1 MAPNGRC
8 ARSRSPK
15 QSIKV
20 MEASPGDKNWLN
32 DRPYSNKFFEIL
44 KSRRKLPCW
53 GMREDVVKM
62 VKSSQSSVL
71 IGETGSGKTTQ
82 VPQFLLAALG
92 SGKIAVTQPRRVA
105 AMSVAA
111 RVAQEMDVE
120 LGQEVGYLIRFEDMT
135 SENTRLKYMTDG
147 MLLRECQMD
156 PLMSQ
161 YSAVILDEAHERTL
175 ATDLL
180 FGLLKEVLQKRPE
193 LRCLVMSATLEA
205 EKFQDYWSD
214 APLLRVPGRM
224 FPVETFFTL
233 RAEKDYVSAAVEV
246 CCLINAH
253 EGPGDILC
261 FLCGEEEI
269 ETACAEI
276 DARSQE
282 SGVAAL
288 VLPLYSSLPMNQ
300 QRRVFPP
307 APEGTRKIIV
317 STNIAETSLTID
329 GVVYVVDPGLFKQML
344 YNPRTH
350 VESLLVSP
358 ISKASA
364 MQRAGRAGRTRP
376 GKCFRLYTLET
387 FEKELPESTY
397 PEIIRSNLSSVVISL
412 KKLGVDDIVHFDFME
427 PPSPESMMRA
437 LEMLHFLGAIDDEG
451 DLTKTGENMADF
463 PVDPHLSR
471 TIIAAS
477 QRQCINEVLAIIAM
491 LSVPPPFSRPRYAQ
505 KAADRAH
512 RQFASGYG
520 DHLSLLTAFSSYGNA
535 GSKAEFCRENFLS
548 ERNMKQAEN
557 VRRQL
562 SGIVRNRG
570 LDKVESAD
578 ADAGGGMLTSNIRKA
593 FIEGFFMQCAF
604 LNQGGKDYL
613 TVRDQQMVSIH
624 PSSFLQHKPEWVLYH
639 ETVVTDRCYMRNAT
653 AIPPEMLIEVSPKF
667 YHPDTCKLHEHAK
680 KILQRALP
688 RTQGTRPRTKSR

>member
-1 MAPNGRC
+1 MPKRNRDGEGL
-8 ARSRSPK
+8 SR
-15 QSIKV
+15 V
-20 MEASPGDKNWLN
+20 DAAEGDANWLTG
-32 DRPYSNKFFEIL
+32 RPYSKRFFEIL
-44 KSRRKLPCW
+44 KARRKLPCW
-53 GMREDVVKM
+53 EKQKAAVEM
-62 VKSSQSSVL
+62 VQNHQSSVL

-82 VPQFLLAALG
+82 VPQFLLAAEVG

-105 AMSVAA
+105 AMSVAS

-120 LGQEVGYLIRFEDMT
+120 LGKEVGYLIRFEDMT
-135 SENTRLKYMTDG
+135 SEETRLKYMTDG
-147 MLLRECQMD
+147 MLLRECQID

-161 YSAVILDEAHERTL
+161 YSVIILDEAHERTL
-175 ATDLL
+175 STDIL
-180 FGLLKEVLQKRPE
+180 FGLLKEVLQKRPD

-205 EKFQDYWSD
+205 EKFQEYWTD
-214 APLLRVPGRM
+214 APVLRIPGRM

-233 RAEKDYVSAAVEV
+233 RPEKDYLAAAVET

-253 EGPGDILC
+253 EGPGDVLC

-269 ETACAEI
+269 EKACAEI
-276 DARSQE
+276 EGRAEE
-282 SGVAAL
+282 SGQSTL

-300 QRRVFPP
+300 QRRVFPA
-307 APEGTRKIIV
+307 APEGTRKIIIA
-317 STNIAETSLTID
+317 TNIAETSLTID
-329 GVVYVVDPGLFKQML
+329 GVVFVVDPGLFKQML

-427 PPSPESMMRA
+427 PPSPEAMMRA

-451 DLTKTGENMADF
+451 DLTDTGSRMADF

-471 TIIAAS
+471 TIIASS
-477 QRQCINEVLAIIAM
+477 QRSCLTEVLAVIAM

-505 KAADRAH
+505 KAADKAH
-512 RQFASGYG
+512 KHFASGYG
-520 DHLSLLTAFSSYGNA
+520 DHLSLLNAYQAYSGA
-535 GSKAEFCRENFLS
+535 GSKAEFCREHFLAD
-548 ERNMKQAEN
+548 RNMKQAEN

-562 SGIVRNRG
+562 ASIARKTE
-570 LDKVESAD
+570 LAD
-578 ADAGGGMLTSNIRKA
+578 DSSDMLTMSIRKA
-593 FIEGFFMQCAF
+593 FVEGFFMQCAH
-604 LNQGGKDYL
+604 LDESGKHYM
-613 TVRDQQMVSIH
+613 TVRDQQMVAIH

-667 YHPDTCKLHEHAK
+667 YHPDRCKLHDHAK
-680 KILQRALP
+680 KMLRRALP
-688 RTQGTRPRTKSR
+688 RAKSSK

>member
-1 MAPNGRC
+1 VKKKGGA
-8 ARSRSPK
+8 ATA
-15 QSIKV
+15 
-20 MEASPGDKNWLN
+20 ASGCDVDAEPGDKSWLTGQ
-32 DRPYSNKFFEIL
+32 PYSKRFFEIL
-44 KSRRKLPCW
+44 KARRRLPCW
-53 GMREDVVKM
+53 EMRKEVVKM
-62 VKSSQSSVL
+62 VRENQSSVL

-82 VPQFLLAALG
+82 VAQFLLAAGGDLG
-92 SGKIAVTQPRRVA
+92 SGSIAVTQPRRVA

-120 LGQEVGYLIRFEDMT
+120 LGQEVGYNIRFEDVT
-135 SENTRLKYMTDG
+135 SEKTRIKFMTDG
-147 MLLRECQMD
+147 MLLRECQTD
-156 PLMSQ
+156 PLMSK
-161 YSAVILDEAHERTL
+161 YSVIILDEAHERTL
-175 ATDLL
+175 ATDIL

-205 EKFQDYWSD
+205 EKFQDYWSG

-233 RAEKDYVSAAVEV
+233 RPEKDYVAAAVEV
-246 CCLINAH
+246 CCMINQQ
-253 EGPGDILC
+253 EPPGDILC

-269 ETACAEI
+269 ETACFEI
-276 DARSQE
+276 ETRAGE
-282 SGVAAL
+282 SGCSTM

-307 APEGTRKIIV
+307 APEGTRKIIIA
-317 STNIAETSLTID
+317 TNIAETSLTID

-358 ISKASA
+358 ISRASA
-364 MQRAGRAGRTRP
+364 QQRAGRAGRTRP
-376 GKCFRLYTLET
+376 GKCFRLYTPET

-412 KKLGVDDIVHFDFME
+412 KKLGVDDLVHFDFME

-451 DLTKTGENMADF
+451 DLTDAGKAMADF
-463 PVDPHLSR
+463 PVDPHLSK
-471 TIIAAS
+471 TIVAACS
-477 QRQCINEVLAIIAM
+477 RGCVSEVLAIIAM
-491 LSVPPPFSRPRYAQ
+491 LSVPPPFSRPRHAQ

-512 RQFASGYG
+512 RNFASGYG
-520 DHLSLLTAFSSYGNA
+520 DHLSLLTAYSQYSNN
-535 GSKAEFCRENFLS
+535 GSKADYCHEHFLS

-562 SGIVRNRG
+562 AGIVRSRG
-570 LDKVESAD
+570 LEKESTEKN
-578 ADAGGGMLTSNIRKA
+578 GMITTNVRKS
-593 FIEGFFMQCAF
+593 FIEGFFMQCAHID
-604 LNQGGKDYL
+604 QGGKNYM
-613 TVRDQQMVSIH
+613 TVRDQQMVAIH
-624 PSSFLQHKPEWVLYH
+624 PSSFLQHKPEWVMYH
-639 ETVVTDRCYMRNAT
+639 ETVVTDRCYMRNVT
-653 AIPPEMLIEVSPKF
+653 AIPAEMLIEVAPQF
-667 YHPDTCKLHEHAK
+667 YHPDTCKLNEQAQ

-688 RTQGTRPRTKSR
+688 RSKR

>member
-1 MAPNGRC
+1 MPK
-8 ARSRSPK
+8 RSRSLDGT
-15 QSIKV
+15 QGLSRV
-20 MEASPGDKNWLN
+20 DAAQGDANWLTG
-32 DRPYSNKFFEIL
+32 RAYSKRFFEIL
-44 KSRRKLPCW
+44 KARRKLPC
-53 GMREDVVKM
+53 REKQNAAVEM
-62 VKSSQSSVL
+62 VQKHQSSVL

-82 VPQFLLAALG
+82 VPQFLLAAEIG

-105 AMSVAA
+105 AMSVAS

-120 LGQEVGYLIRFEDMT
+120 LGKEVGYLIRFEDMT
-135 SENTRLKYMTDG
+135 SEETRLKYMTDG
-147 MLLRECQMD
+147 MLLRECQLD

-161 YSAVILDEAHERTL
+161 YSVIILDEAHERTL
-175 ATDLL
+175 STDIL

-205 EKFQDYWSD
+205 EKFQEYWTD
-214 APLLRVPGRM
+214 APVLRIPGRM
-224 FPVETFFTL
+224 FPVDTFFTL
-233 RAEKDYVSAAVEV
+233 RPEKDYLAAAVET

-269 ETACAEI
+269 EKACAEI
-276 DARSQE
+276 EGRAEE
-282 SGVAAL
+282 SGQSTL

-300 QRRVFPP
+300 QRRVFPA

-317 STNIAETSLTID
+317 ATNIAETSLTID
-329 GVVYVVDPGLFKQML
+329 GVVFVVDPGLFKQML

-427 PPSPESMMRA
+427 PPSPEAMMRA

-451 DLTKTGENMADF
+451 DLTDVGSRMADF

-471 TIIAAS
+471 TIIAS
-477 QRQCINEVLAIIAM
+477 SERSCLSEVLAVIAM

-505 KAADRAH
+505 KAADKAH
-512 RQFASGYG
+512 KHFASGYG
-520 DHLSLLTAFSSYGNA
+520 DHLSLLNA
-535 GSKAEFCRENFLS
+535 YQAYVGASSKADFCREHFLS
-548 ERNMKQAEN
+548 DRNMKQAEN

-562 SGIVRNRG
+562 AGIARKTQ
-570 LDKVESAD
+570 LADESSD
-578 ADAGGGMLTSNIRKA
+578 MLTMSIRKA
-593 FIEGFFMQCAF
+593 FVEGFFMQCAH
-604 LNQGGKDYL
+604 LDESGKHYM
-613 TVRDQQMVSIH
+613 TVRDQQMVAIH

-639 ETVVTDRCYMRNAT
+639 ETVVADRCYMRNAT

-667 YHPDTCKLHEHAK
+667 YHPDRCKLHDHAK
-680 KILQRALP
+680 KMLRRALP
-688 RTQGTRPRTKSR
+688 RAKSTK

>member
-1 MAPNGRC
+1 MAPGKTGA

-15 QSIKV
+15 NKGLQRV
-20 MEASPGDKNWLN
+20 DASPGDTNWLTGA
-32 DRPYSNKFFEIL
+32 PYSKRFFDIL
-44 KSRRKLPCW
+44 KGRRKLPCW
-53 GMREDVVKM
+53 EKREDAVNM
-62 VKSSQSSVL
+62 VRNSQSSVL

-82 VPQFLLAALG
+82 VPQFLLSAGGELG

-120 LGQEVGYLIRFEDMT
+120 LGQEVGYNIRFEDVT

-147 MLLRECQMD
+147 MLLRECQTD

-161 YSAVILDEAHERTL
+161 YSVIILDEAHERTL
-175 ATDLL
+175 ATDIL
-180 FGLLKEVLQKRPE
+180 FGLLKEVLQKRPA

-205 EKFQDYWSD
+205 EKFQEYWTD
-214 APLLRVPGRM
+214 APVLRIPGRM

-233 RAEKDYVSAAVEV
+233 KPEKDYLQAAVET
-246 CCLINAH
+246 CCLIDVH

-269 ETACAEI
+269 EKACAEI
-276 DARSQE
+276 QARSE
-282 SGVAAL
+282 ETGTETL

-317 STNIAETSLTID
+317 ATNIAETSLTID

-364 MQRAGRAGRTRP
+364 QQRAGRAGRTRP

-387 FEKELPESTY
+387 FDKELPESTY
-397 PEIIRSNLSSVVISL
+397 PEIIRSNLSAVVISL

-451 DLTKTGENMADF
+451 DLTETGAKMADF

-471 TIIAAS
+471 TVIAGAERRCLS
-477 QRQCINEVLAIIAM
+477 EVLAIIAM

-505 KAADRAH
+505 KAADKAH
-512 RQFASGYG
+512 KYFASGYG
-520 DHLSLLTAFSSYGNA
+520 DHLSLLNA
-535 GSKAEFCRENFLS
+535 YQAYTSASSKAEFCRENYLS

-562 SGIVRNRG
+562 AGIARNAG
-570 LDKVESAD
+570 LHDEEGSE
-578 ADAGGGMLTSNIRKA
+578 MLTLSIRKA
-593 FIEGFFMQCAF
+593 FIEGFFMQCAH
-604 LNQGGKDYL
+604 LDETGKHYL
-613 TVRDQQMVSIH
+613 TVRDQQMVCIH

-653 AIPPEMLIEVSPKF
+653 AIPSEMLIEVSPQF
-667 YHPDTCKLHEHAK
+667 YHPDKCKLHEQAR
-680 KILQRALP
+680 KILRRVRQTPKSP
-688 RTQGTRPRTKSR
+688 RLKPKRPK